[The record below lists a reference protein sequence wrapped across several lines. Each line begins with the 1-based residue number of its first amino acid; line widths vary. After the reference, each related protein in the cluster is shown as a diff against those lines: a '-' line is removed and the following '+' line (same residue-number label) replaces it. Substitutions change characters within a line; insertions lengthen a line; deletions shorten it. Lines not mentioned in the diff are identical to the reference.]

1 MRGDEGEEG
10 PVCGGMKG
18 RRGLCAGGWRGGGA
32 CVRGD
37 EGEEGPVCGG
47 MRGRR
52 GLCAGG

>member
-1 MRGDEGEEG
+1 MR
-10 PVCGGMKG
+10 GMKG
-18 RRGLCAGGWRGGGA
+18 RRGLCA
-32 CVRGD
+32 GD